1 MPENVHTH
9 PGRGARS
16 NQESRF
22 LALRRVAEPC
32 EEFIDPDL
40 PPRRPGTE
48 LRRESPRTILTRN
61 QSPDVPFEVSIN
73 AYRGCEHGCV
83 YCYARITHSYLD
95 LSPGL
100 DFETKLVV
108 KEHAAETLVRELSAP
123 GYRVSPIA
131 LGTNTDPYQ
140 PVEREQ
146 RVTRSI
152 LETLLR
158 FNHPVTIVTKGALV
172 LRDLDLLT
180 RFAERNLV
188 AVFLSVTT
196 LDAALK
202 RTLEPRAAS
211 PAARL
216 RALAALAAAGVP
228 TGVLVAPVI
237 PAVTDMELEGILEA
251 ARAVNVRYAGYLLLR
266 LPREVRD
273 LFEEWCKAELPLRA
287 QHVQS
292 LIRSTHFGADYDARF
307 GHRMKGDGP
316 YAQAIA
322 ARFALACRKLKF
334 DSRNSL
340 KLDTS
345 QFRVPSAQ
353 LDLL

>member
-1 MPENVHTH
+1 MVTGGH

-16 NQESRF
+16 NEDSRF
-22 LALRRVAEPC
+22 LALRRVAEPSDSYV
-32 EEFIDPDL
+32 DPDL
-40 PPRRPGTE
+40 PPRRPETE
-48 LRRESPRTILTRN
+48 LRRENPRTILTRN

-108 KEHAAETLVRELSAP
+108 KDHAAELLVRELSAAS
-123 GYRVSPIA
+123 YKVSPIA

-146 RVTRSI
+146 RVTREL

-158 FNHPVTIVTKGALV
+158 FRHPVTIVTKGALI
-172 LRDLDLLT
+172 LRDLDLLA
-180 RFAERNLV
+180 RLAELNLV
-188 AVFLSVTT
+188 AVFISVTT

-202 RTLEPRAAS
+202 RSLEPRAAS

-216 RALAALAAAGVP
+216 RALGSLAAAGVP

-237 PAVTDMELEGILEA
+237 PAVTDMELESILEA
-251 ARAVNVRYAGYLLLR
+251 ARASKFSLR
-266 LPREVRD
+266 
-273 LFEEWCKAELPLRA
+273 
-287 QHVQS
+287 
-292 LIRSTHFGADYDARF
+292 
-307 GHRMKGDGP
+307 
-316 YAQAIA
+316 QASA
-322 ARFALACRKLKF
+322 KRPASAC
-334 DSRNSL
+334 
-340 KLDTS
+340 
-345 QFRVPSAQ
+345 A
-353 LDLL
+353 